1 MEENQDTPNG
11 MVVNFQVLA
20 ESKEFRLAADLAKKI
35 LSLSGA
41 YLPVG
46 ECMKSFSTPNL
57 RDLVKDLDQEEEDSE
72 KFQQADTETML
83 LGLMMVQAEGIEI
96 GDLSDEDNLLDI
108 YNKTRSLL
116 VCENLCRLGL
126 IDIIHENA
134 SYDSAVGDRP
144 LVRLSEHG
152 KDLYGGQND

>member
-1 MEENQDTPNG
+1 MEDNQEFPSG
-11 MVVNFQVLA
+11 MVVNFQVL
-20 ESKEFRLAADLAKKI
+20 SKSTEFRLAADLAKKI
-35 LSLSGA
+35 LALSGS
-41 YLPVG
+41 YIPVG

-57 RDLVKDLDQEEEDSE
+57 RDLVKDLDQEENTER
-72 KFQQADTETML
+72 FQLADKETML

-108 YNKTRSLL
+108 YNKTRALL
-116 VCENLCRLGL
+116 VSENLCRLGL

-152 KDLYGGQND
+152 KDLYGGHDD

>member
-57 RDLVKDLDQEEEDSE
+57 LSLVKSLDSDTDSE
-72 KFQQADTETML
+72 DYLQADTETML
-83 LGLMMVQAEGIEI
+83 LGLMMIQSEGSEI
-96 GDLSDEDNLLDI
+96 GDLSDEDHLLDI
-108 YNKTRSLL
+108 YNKTRSFL
-116 VCENLCRLGL
+116 VCESLHRSNLVE
-126 IDIIHENA
+126 IIHENA
-134 SYDSAVGDRP
+134 SYDNSVGDRP
-144 LVRLSEHG
+144 LVKLSEHA
-152 KDLYGGQND
+152 KKIFRKEND